1 MKRYYSLLAIVLS
14 AMGAFF
20 FFRQFSIPVLSDR
33 LAEVSLLV
41 FLSVGLFIHARRS
54 RDTLLL
60 FFQSM
65 VLLILWQLFAEPR
78 ISAWPSHW
86 AIYVIYSGVALAL
99 ARKPKIAIV
108 PFAIGLGIMFIPAI
122 ESLFFWLP
130 PVIQYIELYF
140 SVFFLLLAGYYFYKL
155 R

>member
-1 MKRYYSLLAIVLS
+1 MKRYHSLLALVLT

-20 FFRQFSIPVLSDR
+20 FFRQFSVPVLSER

-78 ISAWPSHW
+78 ISAWPGHW
-86 AIYVIYSGVALAL
+86 SMYVIYTGVALAL
-99 ARKPKIAIV
+99 ARKPKLAILQ
-108 PFAIGLGIMFIPAI
+108 FAVGLGILFIPAI

-130 PVIQYIELYF
+130 PVIRYIELYF